1 MNHAIKTNL
10 TVQTKQERLL
20 KAALAGLLAATAVAV
35 TSAPALATDKS
46 AVGQEKCY
54 GIAKKGQNDCGNLQ
68 GTHSCSGGAKAD
80 GDPGEWK
87 YVAKGTCKTAG
98 GLTKDEAQAKLKK

>member
-1 MNHAIKTNL
+1 MNHETM
-10 TVQTKQERLL
+10 L
-20 KAALAGLLAATAVAV
+20 KAALAGVLAAGLA
-35 TSAPALATDKS
+35 SAPVLATDKS
-46 AVGQEKCY
+46 SAGQEKCY

-68 GTHSCSGGAKAD
+68 GTHACSGGAKTDNDA
-80 GDPGEWK
+80 GEWK